1 MLKEITNISLKQFSI
16 EDKEVINDSDNI
28 KLTIIGES
36 NLNKLVQ
43 FSEDKNVYSTNV
55 WFKMAVLEQK
65 LTEEETKNFDD
76 SDSRLYVSLNCIF
89 KVDFVYE
96 GLDINDEVSKN
107 NLAKEVG
114 RYTGPYIR
122 EVVANMFNRTLFP
135 VPPIPLEFFDEL
147 EVVE

>member
-1 MLKEITNISLKQFSI
+1 
-16 EDKEVINDSDNI
+16 
-28 KLTIIGES
+28 
-36 NLNKLVQ
+36 
-43 FSEDKNVYSTNV
+43 
-55 WFKMAVLEQK
+55 MAVLEQK